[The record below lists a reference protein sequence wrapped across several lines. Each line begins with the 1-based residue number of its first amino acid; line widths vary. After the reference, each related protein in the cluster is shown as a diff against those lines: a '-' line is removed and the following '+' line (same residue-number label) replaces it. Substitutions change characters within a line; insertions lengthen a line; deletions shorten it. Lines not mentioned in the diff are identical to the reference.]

1 MGDDW
6 AVQTADTIER
16 YVGTV
21 RSKTTEPVER
31 VARIL
36 VYGLVATILGIAAL
50 ALLMILVIRVLDIAI
65 PGEVWSAYFVAG
77 GIFTIAGLLLWS
89 KRSVPDARTS
99 KKK

>member
-6 AVQTADTIER
+6 AAQTADTIER
-16 YVGTV
+16 YVGTA

-36 VYGLVATILGIAAL
+36 VYGLVAAILGVATL
-50 ALLMILVIRVLDIAI
+50 ALLMIVVIRVLDIAI

-77 GIFTIAGLLLWS
+77 GIFTFAGLLLWR
-89 KRSVPDARTS
+89 KRSSPNAR
-99 KKK
+99 KK

>member
-31 VARIL
+31 IARIL
-36 VYGLVATILGIAAL
+36 VYGLVAAIVGIAAL

-65 PGEVWSAYFVAG
+65 PGAVWSAYFVAG
-77 GIFTIAGLLLWS
+77 GIFTLTGLLLWR
-89 KRSVPDARTS
+89 KRSAPDAD
-99 KKK
+99 KKKK

>member
-36 VYGLVATILGIAAL
+36 VYGLVAAILGIAAL

-65 PGEVWSAYFVAG
+65 PGEVWSAYLVAG
-77 GIFTIAGLLLWS
+77 GIFTLAGLLLWR
-89 KRSVPDARTS
+89 KRSAPDAS